1 MSPKTYVITGASAGI
16 GEALA
21 IHYASALNNVVLA
34 SRDEKALRRVAYL
47 CEKVGGKALVVSTDV
62 SDEAQCKRLIEATI
76 ERFGGIDVLVN
87 NAGVSMWAR
96 FEEITDLSVFERLMR
111 VNYLGTVY
119 PTYHALPYLK
129 KSRGLIVGISSLTGK
144 TGVPTRSAYGATK
157 HAMQGFL
164 DALRVELRPSG
175 VDVLVVSPGFVR
187 TDIRAKALGPD
198 GKPRDASPREEGDG
212 ETMSLEACTRI
223 IVNAIDHRERDVV
236 MTRKARLGLWLKLVA
251 PGLIDWMA
259 ERAVREKS

>member
-1 MSPKTYVITGASAGI
+1 MPPKTYVITGASAGI
-16 GEALA
+16 GEAIAL
-21 IHYASALNNVVLA
+21 HYASHGNNVVLA
-34 SRDEKALRRVAYL
+34 SRDESALQRVADG
-47 CEKVGGKALVVSTDV
+47 CERAGGKALVVKTDV
-62 SDEAQCKRLIEATI
+62 SDEAQCKRLIEESVA
-76 ERFGGIDVLVN
+76 RFGGIDVLVN

-129 KSRGLIVGISSLTGK
+129 TSRGIIVGVSSLTGK

-187 TDIRAKALGPD
+187 TEIRAKALGPD
-198 GKPRDASPREEGDG
+198 GKARNESPREEGDS
-212 ETMSLEACTRI
+212 ETMSLEECTRI
-223 IVNAIDHRERDVV
+223 IVNAIDRRERDVV
-236 MTRKARLGLWLKLVA
+236 MTRKAKLGLWLKLVA
-251 PGLIDWMA
+251 PGLVDYIA
-259 ERAVREKS
+259 ERAVREKG

>member
-1 MSPKTYVITGASAGI
+1 MPPKTYVITGASAGI

-21 IHYASALNNVVLA
+21 VHYASLGNNIVLA
-34 SRDEKALRRVAYL
+34 ARDEQALVRVADK
-47 CEKVGGKALVVSTDV
+47 CEQVGGKALVVRTDV
-62 SDEAQCKRLIEATI
+62 SDEAQCKRLIDESVA
-76 ERFGGIDVLVN
+76 RFGTIDVLVN

-96 FEEITDLSVFERLMR
+96 FDEITDLSVFERLMR

-119 PTYHALPYLK
+119 PTYYALPYLK

-164 DALRVELRPSG
+164 DALRVELRRTG

-198 GKPRDASPREEGDG
+198 GNPRHASPREEGDK
-212 ETMSLEACTRI
+212 ETMSLDQCTKL
-223 IVNAIDHRERDVV
+223 IVRAIDHRERDLV
-236 MTRKARLGLWLKLVA
+236 MTRKAKLGLWLKLLA
-251 PGLIDWMA
+251 PRLVDLIA
-259 ERAVREKS
+259 ERAVKEKD